1 MKKIIIIPL
10 VIILVFASFFSGCVE
25 EEPDGGTSVAVG
37 TLRLQITDKPP
48 ELDIVSANVTI
59 SMIHVHKAAAGEE
72 ENEDEED
79 NGNAVA
85 DEVNGNLSANAGGN
99 YTGDVGELIEFT
111 GSASGGV
118 EPYNW
123 SWNFGDGNTSE
134 LKNPSNIYDSEGIY
148 KVNLTVTDFNNST
161 AWDITFAIIEAEEE
175 KNGEGNAGWYTI
187 INDSQ
192 IFDLIALQNVTD
204 VLGEKTLAAG
214 KYTQVRLTIEKAEI
228 TVNNSGKLEVHDLK
242 IPSGNIKLT
251 KGFWI
256 VEDETTVLTL
266 DFDIHESVHK
276 TGSGKYMLKP
286 TIKIIQE

>member
-10 VIILVFASFFSGCVE
+10 VVILVFASFFSGCVE

-48 ELDIVSANVTI
+48 ELDIISAEVTI
-59 SMIHVHKAAAGEE
+59 SMVHVHKAAAGEE
-72 ENEDEED
+72 ENGDEED

-85 DEVNGNLSANAGGN
+85 DEVNGNLTVDAGGN
-99 YTGDVGELIEFT
+99 YTGTVGEIIEFT
-111 GSASGGV
+111 GEASGGV

-123 SWNFGDGNTSE
+123 SWDFGDGNTSD
-134 LKNPSNIYDSEGIY
+134 LKDPSNIYDGEGTY
-148 KVNLTVTDFNNST
+148 EVNLTVTDFNNST
-161 AWDITFAIIEAEEE
+161 AWDITYAIIEAEEE
-175 KNGEGNAGWYTI
+175 NGDGNAGWYTI
-187 INDSQ
+187 VNDSQ
-192 IFDLIALQNVTD
+192 IFDLIALQDVTD

-214 KYTQVRLTIEKAEI
+214 KYTQIRLTIEKAEI
-228 TVNNSGKLEVHDLK
+228 TVNDSGELVVHDLN

>member
-1 MKKIIIIPL
+1 MKNI
-10 VIILVFASFFSGCVE
+10 VIIVIVAILVGTSFFSGCVE
-25 EEPDGGTSVAVG
+25 EEKNGGTAVILG

-48 ELDIVSANVTI
+48 ELEIISANVTI
-59 SMIHVHKAAAGEE
+59 SMVHVHKAATGGE
-72 ENEDEED
+72 NGDEGD

-85 DEVNGNLSANAGGN
+85 DEVDGNLSAEAGGN
-99 YTGDVGELIEFT
+99 YSGTVGEIIEFS

-123 SWNFGDGNTSE
+123 SWNFGDGNTSD
-134 LKNPSNIYDSEGIY
+134 LKDPSNIYNEEGTY
-148 KVNLTVTDFNNST
+148 EVNLTVTDFNNST
-161 AWDITFAIIEAEEE
+161 AWDVTYTIIDAEEE
-175 KNGEGNAGWYTI
+175 ENGDGNAGWFTI
-187 INDSQ
+187 VNESQ
-192 IFDLIALQNVTD
+192 TFDLIALQDVTD

-228 TVNNSGKLEVHDLK
+228 TVNESGEHVVHDLK

-256 VEDETTVLTL
+256 YENETTVLTL